1 MSSQTQQSTAPAATN
16 QGSHHYVLTLEL
28 PGRMSSTWYGTFT
41 PTPGASR
48 HDVFTALRNQIGE
61 QNPELSTG
69 NVVFFSLEP
78 NRL

>member
-1 MSSQTQQSTAPAATN
+1 MSSQTQQTPAPAATG

-28 PGRMSSTWYGTFT
+28 PGRMSSTRSGTIT
-41 PTPGASR
+41 PAAGASR
-48 HDVFTALRNQIGE
+48 HDVFMALRNQISD
-61 QNPELSTG
+61 QHPELSTG

>member
-1 MSSQTQQSTAPAATN
+1 MSSQTQRSTAPTARA

-28 PGRMSSTWYGTFT
+28 PGRMSSTWSGTIT
-41 PTPGASR
+41 PHPGASR
-48 HDVFTALRNQIGE
+48 HDVYMALRNQIGD
-61 QNPELSTG
+61 QNSELSRG